1 MKEPVQHSTLCGQQ
15 AGVKGLGDG
24 PAVPVH
30 SFTQD
35 SKALKERRVEL
46 AAGLQK
52 TDWALMRTRTTPG
65 TWERGKE
72 PWREL
77 SDLRLPPREKHQ
89 LCSFLTDRPSLSFPS
104 HLHTLSLCTGSQPL
118 HMLLHLSN

>member
-35 SKALKERRVEL
+35 SKALKEKRVES

-52 TDWALMRTRTTPG
+52 TDWAFMRTGTSQEPG
-65 TWERGKE
+65 KGVNS
-72 PWREL
+72 PGD
-77 SDLRLPPREKHQ
+77 SRL
-89 LCSFLTDRPSLSFPS
+89 T
-104 HLHTLSLCTGSQPL
+104 
-118 HMLLHLSN
+118 